1 MYEYV
6 VCIYKY
12 IVITRYLFYDL
23 YRQIALCN
31 DSPNA
36 MPSFVSSFSLY
47 RVPRSAFGGECKAM
61 RWTTIATMTLGAIVE
76 R

>member
-31 DSPNA
+31 YVTIRQ
-36 MPSFVSSFSLY
+36 MPCHRSSRRSLY
-47 RVPRSAFGGECKAM
+47 IAFPILRLAGNAKQ
-61 RWTTIATMTLGAIVE
+61 
-76 R
+76 